1 MKGYPAFVHSL
12 TWILMLGLLISGL
25 LILPGMLDLKF
36 EIDVPFRLRGEWTL
50 IMAASHALFAFLAVG
65 LVGALLPV
73 HIRLNLRRHIKR
85 LSGFTL
91 LGATSLLILTAL
103 GIYYFGDPDLSHLSS
118 LIHTVVGLV
127 MGLVF
132 ILHALNIGL
141 SRLSSG
147 PEAQ

>member
-12 TWILMLGLLISGL
+12 TWILMLGLLVSGL

-50 IMAASHALFAFLAVG
+50 VMAALHTLFAFLTIG
-65 LVGALLPV
+65 LIGALLPV

-91 LGATSLLILTAL
+91 LGATLLLILTAL
-103 GIYYFGDPDLSHLSS
+103 GIYYFGDEDLSHMSS
-118 LIHTVVGLV
+118 LIHTVVGLG

-132 ILHALNIGL
+132 VLHALNIGL
-141 SRLSSG
+141 SRFSSQSSA
-147 PEAQ
+147 E